1 MSQIKLK
8 NPIKVLLAEDHTIVR
23 NGIVALLEK
32 EHDIEIIAEAKNGEE
47 VLTLLKSGIETD
59 IILTDIN
66 MPDMNGMELIDTL
79 SDSYPK
85 IKVLVLT
92 MLDHEKY
99 VVKSLEAGAWGY
111 LLKNVNID
119 EIIFAMKQITSG
131 YKYICTGISL
141 KMLAQVN
148 ERYIAGSQQTKLN
161 GDISK
166 REIEILTLIAQGFTN
181 GEIAEKLFTS
191 KRTIEGNRQN
201 LLEKTGT
208 KNTAA
213 LISFVVRNRIID

>member
-1 MSQIKLK
+1 MK
-8 NPIKVLLAEDHTIVR
+8 NPIKVLLADDHTIVR

-32 EHDIEIIAEAKNGEE
+32 EQDIEIVAEANNGEE
-47 VLTLLKSGIETD
+47 VLALLKSGIETD
-59 IILTDIN
+59 VILTDIN
-66 MPDMNGMELIDTL
+66 MPDMNGMELINTL
-79 SDSYPK
+79 SDGYPK

-92 MLDHEKY
+92 MLEQEKY
-99 VVKSLEAGAWGY
+99 VVKSLDAGASGY

-119 EIIFAMKQITSG
+119 EIIFAIKQITSG

-141 KMLAQVN
+141 KLLTQVN
-148 ERYIAGSQQTKLN
+148 DRYVVGSSQNKLN

-166 REIEILTLIAQGFTN
+166 REVEILTLIAQGFTN

-213 LISFVVRNRIID
+213 LISFVIRNRIID

>member
-1 MSQIKLK
+1 MK

-32 EHDIEIIAEAKNGEE
+32 EHDIEIVAEARNGEE
-47 VLTLLKSGIETD
+47 VLALLKSGVETD
-59 IILTDIN
+59 VVLTDIN
-66 MPDMNGMELIDTL
+66 MPDMNGMELISTL
-79 SDSYPK
+79 SDGYPK

-92 MLDHEKY
+92 MLEQEKY
-99 VVKSLEAGAWGY
+99 VVKSLQAGASGY

-119 EIIFAMKQITSG
+119 EIIFAIKQITSG

-141 KMLAQVN
+141 KLLAQVN
-148 ERYIAGSQQTKLN
+148 DRYTAGSPQNKLN

-213 LISFVVRNRIID
+213 LISFVIRNRIID

>member
-1 MSQIKLK
+1 MK

-32 EHDIEIIAEAKNGEE
+32 EHDIEIVAEAKNGEE
-47 VLTLLKSGIETD
+47 VLALLKSGIETD
-59 IILTDIN
+59 VILTDIN
-66 MPDMNGMELIDTL
+66 MPDMNGMELINTL
-79 SDSYPK
+79 SDGYPK

-92 MLDHEKY
+92 MLEQEKY
-99 VVKSLEAGAWGY
+99 VVKSLDAGASGY

-119 EIIFAMKQITSG
+119 EIIFAIKQITSG

-141 KMLAQVN
+141 KLLAQVN
-148 ERYIAGSQQTKLN
+148 DRYVVGSSQNKLN

-166 REIEILTLIAQGFTN
+166 REIEILTLIAQGYTN

-213 LISFVVRNRIID
+213 LISFVIRNRIID

>member
-1 MSQIKLK
+1 LK
-8 NPIKVLLAEDHTIVR
+8 NPIKVLLADDHTIVR

-32 EHDIEIIAEAKNGEE
+32 EQDIEIVAEANNGEE
-47 VLTLLKSGIETD
+47 VLALLKSGIETD
-59 IILTDIN
+59 VILTDIN
-66 MPDMNGMELIDTL
+66 MPDMNGMELINTL
-79 SDSYPK
+79 SDGYPK

-92 MLDHEKY
+92 MLEQEKY
-99 VVKSLEAGAWGY
+99 VVKSLDAGASGY

-119 EIIFAMKQITSG
+119 EIIFAIKQITSG

-141 KMLAQVN
+141 KLLAQVN
-148 ERYIAGSQQTKLN
+148 DRYVVGSSQNKLN

-181 GEIAEKLFTS
+181 SEIAEKLFTS

-213 LISFVVRNRIID
+213 LISFVIRNRIID

>member
-1 MSQIKLK
+1 MK
-8 NPIKVLLAEDHTIVR
+8 NPIKVLLADDHTIVR

-32 EHDIEIIAEAKNGEE
+32 EQDIEIVAEANNGEE
-47 VLTLLKSGIETD
+47 VLALLKSGIETD
-59 IILTDIN
+59 VILTDIN
-66 MPDMNGMELIDTL
+66 MPDMNGMELINTL
-79 SDSYPK
+79 SDGYPK

-92 MLDHEKY
+92 MLEQEKY
-99 VVKSLEAGAWGY
+99 VVKSLDAGASGY

-119 EIIFAMKQITSG
+119 EIIFAIKQITSG

-141 KMLAQVN
+141 KLLAQVN
-148 ERYIAGSQQTKLN
+148 DRYVVGSSQNKLN

-181 GEIAEKLFTS
+181 SEIAEKLFTS

-213 LISFVVRNRIID
+213 LISFVIRNRIID